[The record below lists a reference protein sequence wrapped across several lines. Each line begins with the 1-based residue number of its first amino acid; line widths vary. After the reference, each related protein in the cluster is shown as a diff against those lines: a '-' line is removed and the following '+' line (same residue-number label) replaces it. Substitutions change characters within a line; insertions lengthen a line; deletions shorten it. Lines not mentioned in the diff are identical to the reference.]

1 MVLFLGIYAF
11 LYPDLVLKKFKN
23 SKKKYKFLIVFGG
36 KDPKNLA
43 KKYFKPLRRLKIKK
57 IFILNKSSY
66 KAFHSYQNN
75 YNIIKPLTNQK
86 KFLNFLQKSEAYIS
100 TPSNIMFEA
109 FSMNIPGIVIAT
121 QNRQK
126 KMGQVFEKM
135 NIVKSLGLFK
145 NVSKDFLTKS
155 INKSFDI
162 KFKFE
167 ISKAIKMQNNLTKQ
181 IK

>member
-1 MVLFLGIYAF
+1 
-11 LYPDLVLKKFKN
+11 
-23 SKKKYKFLIVFGG
+23 
-36 KDPKNLA
+36 
-43 KKYFKPLRRLKIKK
+43 
-57 IFILNKSSY
+57 
-66 KAFHSYQNN
+66 
-75 YNIIKPLTNQK
+75 
-86 KFLNFLQKSEAYIS
+86 
-100 TPSNIMFEA
+100 
-109 FSMNIPGIVIAT
+109 
-121 QNRQK
+121 
-126 KMGQVFEKM
+126 M